1 MTIKELFNE
10 TISQLN
16 RFYGNNEAKSLTYI
30 SFNNVFGFNKYQL
43 YQNHKT
49 IATQKQVV
57 KFNNIIHWLK
67 LYKPIQYIF
76 EETAFYNCTIKVNE
90 HTLIP
95 RPETEELVEWII
107 ESNTEDKPKILDIGT
122 GSGCIAISLKKAISN
137 ATVSAC
143 DIDEEALK
151 TANENSERNKVKVNF
166 KVCNIL
172 EPPMHLL
179 KEKYHLIVSN
189 PPYVT
194 EREKN
199 KMEPNVL
206 NWEPHS
212 ALFVP
217 DDDPLK
223 YYKII
228 IPLSW
233 KILQPGGSIF
243 LEINENFPEEVHQ
256 LLLSN
261 QFSNIIIR
269 KDISGKYRMVKG
281 EKL

>member
-1 MTIKELFNE
+1 MTVKELFDN
-10 TISQLN
+10 TLSDLI
-16 RFYGNNEAKSLTYI
+16 RFYGKNEAQSLAYL
-30 SFNNVFGFNKYQL
+30 SFKQIFSYNKFQL
-43 YQNHKT
+43 YQNSGTPVTK
-49 IATQKQVV
+49 KQLV

-67 LYKPIQYIF
+67 QYKPIQYIF
-76 EETAFYNCTIKVNE
+76 EETTFYNCSLKVNE

-122 GSGCIAISLKKAISN
+122 GSGCIAISLKKSIPH
-137 ATVSAC
+137 ATLSAC
-143 DIDEEALK
+143 DIDADALK
-151 TANENSERNKVKVNF
+151 IARENSKQNQVKVNF

-172 EPPMHLL
+172 EPPKSLL
-179 KEKYHLIVSN
+179 KEKYDLIVSN
-189 PPYVT
+189 PPYIT
-194 EREKN
+194 EIEKN

-206 NWEPHS
+206 NWEPHL

-217 DDDPLK
+217 NDDPLK
-223 YYKII
+223 YYKSI

-243 LEINENFPEEVHQ
+243 LEINENFPDETHQ

-261 QFSNIIIR
+261 HFNNIVIR
-269 KDISGKYRMVKG
+269 KDLSGKYRMAKGVKI
-281 EKL
+281 

>member
-1 MTIKELFNE
+1 MTVKELFDN
-10 TISQLN
+10 TLSHLSQ
-16 RFYGNNEAKSLTYI
+16 FYGKNEAQSLAYL
-30 SFNNVFGFNKYQL
+30 SFKQVFGYDKFQF
-43 YQNHKT
+43 YQNSGTPVTK
-49 IATQKQVV
+49 KQLD
-57 KFNNIIHWLK
+57 KFNNIIHLLK

-76 EETAFYNCTIKVNE
+76 EETEFYNCTIKVNE

-122 GSGCIAISLKKAISN
+122 GSGCIAISLKKAITN
-137 ATVSAC
+137 ATVIGL
-143 DIDEEALK
+143 DINEEALK
-151 TANENSERNKVKVNF
+151 TALENSKRNKAKVNF

-172 EPPMHLL
+172 EQPKFLM
-179 KEKYHLIVSN
+179 KEKYNMIVSN

-194 EREKN
+194 EQEKL

-217 DDDPLK
+217 NDDPLK
-223 YYKII
+223 YYKAI

-233 KILQPGGSIF
+233 KILQPGGCIF
-243 LEINENFPEEVHQ
+243 LEINENFPEEIHQ

-261 QFSNIIIR
+261 QYSNIIIR
-269 KDISGKYRMVKG
+269 KDLSGKYRMAKG
-281 EKL
+281 IKL